1 MVAVCLYGH
10 LVLFKI
16 AWLNFYKISCK
27 AIINKNKHDGITFEQ
42 ATHAFFDPFFKLVDA
57 QRNDESRDAVLGYD
71 KQERLLF
78 VVHIEI
84 ENEIIRIISARKAT
98 STERNEYD
106 F

>member
-1 MVAVCLYGH
+1 MDIHFERNGITFVWNS
-10 LVLFKI
+10 K
-16 AWLNFYKISCK
+16 K

-42 ATHAFFDPFFKLVDA
+42 ATQAFFDPFFKLVDA

-71 KQERLLF
+71 KQGRLLF

>member
-1 MVAVCLYGH
+1 MDIHFERNGITFVWNS
-10 LVLFKI
+10 K
-16 AWLNFYKISCK
+16 K

-71 KQERLLF
+71 KQGRLLF

-84 ENEIIRIISARKAT
+84 ENELIRIISARKAT

>member
-1 MVAVCLYGH
+1 MDIHFERNGITFVWNS
-10 LVLFKI
+10 K
-16 AWLNFYKISCK
+16 K

-71 KQERLLF
+71 KQGRLLF
-78 VVHIEI
+78 VVPIEI

>member
-1 MVAVCLYGH
+1 MDIHFERHGVTFVWNS
-10 LVLFKI
+10 K
-16 AWLNFYKISCK
+16 K

-71 KQERLLF
+71 KQGRLLF
-78 VVHIEI
+78 VSHIEI

>member
-1 MVAVCLYGH
+1 MDIHFERNGITFVWNS
-10 LVLFKI
+10 K
-16 AWLNFYKISCK
+16 K

-71 KQERLLF
+71 KQGRLLF

-84 ENEIIRIISARKAT
+84 ENEIIRIICARKAT